1 MYLTAKDEE
10 DLTAREKE
18 LLSMMLA
25 QSIVY
30 FPFGKALSLPQS
42 EQNEDM
48 EDMVEKIKND
58 VEGVKSE
65 LLELRKLLE
74 LSMTSSDAAVF
85 SLQDLLSR
93 TKEVDRG
100 PSSSM
105 SSQHNAKKSG
115 SMWNKTASLTDTQ
128 SLVSAINPCRDDD
141 REK

>member
-18 LLSMMLA
+18 LLSMMMA

-65 LLELRKLLE
+65 LLELKKLLE
-74 LSMTSSDAAVF
+74 LSMSSNDAAAF
-85 SLQDLLSR
+85 SLQDLLEK
-93 TKEVDRG
+93 TKDADKKSAS
-100 PSSSM
+100 PSLNN
-105 SSQHNAKKSG
+105 NARKSG
-115 SMWNKTASLTDTQ
+115 SVWSKAASATGT
-128 SLVSAINPCRDDD
+128 SIPTTKPFRDGDE
-141 REK
+141 EK